1 MDKQTRGRA
10 RIIRNGKDMKLSG
23 SQIILKVLKEKGVD
37 TLFGYPGGAVI
48 PFFDALYDELDYF
61 KVYRPAHEQN
71 GVHAADG
78 YARST
83 GKLGVFIATSGPGA
97 TNTVTGIANA
107 YMDSVPL
114 LVVCGQVANT
124 LIGKDSFQE
133 VDITG
138 MTLSVTKHSYM
149 VRKTEDLEKVIREAV
164 DVSMEGRPGPV
175 LVDVPKDVFLQTCEY
190 KGNSQAGEAEKVATD
205 EEMINMAAE
214 LINNAKRPVIYAGGG
229 VRISKNDSLLVKF
242 AEKTDIPVC
251 NSFMGLGTIPRSNRL
266 SLGFVGMH
274 GFTETNMAVTNCDL
288 LIAMGAR
295 FSDRVI
301 GSPDKF
307 AKGAK
312 IIHID
317 IDSTEVDKNTFESI
331 PLLGDMTYILTKLLE
346 KTEKTDRSAWFNKI
360 MSNKL
365 KRDIE
370 GKFVPENILK
380 QINKHYDK
388 DTIVATDVGQ
398 HQMWTG
404 QFWQFNNS
412 NEFITSGGLGTM
424 GFGIGAAIGA
434 QIGNPHKKT
443 VLITGD
449 GSFRMNCEELVTIS
463 KYKLPIKIVLLNNN
477 SLGMVR
483 QWQRMFSNA
492 RYSETDNYD
501 NVDYQMLASA
511 YGIKSYKAYTMEELE
526 KALNKT
532 DNLNEPILLEYKID
546 KDCSVYPIVPPGRP
560 IDELL
565 ITG

>member
-1 MDKQTRGRA
+1 
-10 RIIRNGKDMKLSG
+10 MKHSG
-23 SQIILKVLKEKGVD
+23 SQIILKVLKEKGID

-97 TNTVTGIANA
+97 TNAITGIANA
-107 YMDSVPL
+107 FMDSIPL
-114 LVVCGQVANT
+114 LVISGQVANP

-138 MTLSVTKHSYM
+138 LTMSVTKHSYL
-149 VRKTEDLEKVIREAV
+149 VRKVENLEDVIREAV
-164 DVSMEGRPGPV
+164 EVATEGRPGPV
-175 LVDVPKDVFLQTCEY
+175 LVDVPKDVFMHMCEY
-190 KGNSQAGEAEKVATD
+190 KGSSPEEEHEAGYPDEKMLLEAVKLINSAEKP
-205 EEMINMAAE
+205 I
-214 LINNAKRPVIYAGGG
+214 IYAGGG
-229 VRISKNDSLLVKF
+229 VRISKNDSLLLDF

-251 NSFMGLGTIPRSNRL
+251 NSFMGLGTIPRSNKL

-274 GFTETNMAVTNCDL
+274 GSLETNMAVTNCDL
-288 LIAMGAR
+288 LIAIGAR

-307 AKGAK
+307 ASKAK

-317 IDSTEVDKNTFESI
+317 VDSTEVDKNTYESI
-331 PLLGDMTYILTKLLE
+331 PLIGEMNSILEKLLQKSE
-346 KTEKTDRSAWFNKI
+346 KKDRSKWLEEI
-360 MSNKL
+360 MSIRKKNE
-365 KRDIE
+365 IE
-370 GKFVPENILK
+370 GQFVPENILNEL
-380 QINKHYDK
+380 NKVYNK
-388 DTIVATDVGQ
+388 NTIVATEVGQ

-404 QFWQFNNS
+404 QFWQFNKS

-424 GFGIGAAIGA
+424 GFGLGAAIGA
-434 QIGNPHKKT
+434 QIGNPNKRT

-449 GSFRMNCEELVTIS
+449 GSFRMNCQELVTVA
-463 KYKLPIKIVLLNNN
+463 KYKLPIKIVMFNNN
-477 SLGMVR
+477 TLGMVR

-501 NVDYQMLASA
+501 EVNYQVLASA
-511 YGIKSYKAYTMEELE
+511 YGIKAYKAETLQELKNIISE
-526 KALNKT
+526 TYNI
-532 DNLNEPILLEYKID
+532 NEPLFIECKINH
-546 KDCSVYPIVPPGRP
+546 DCSVYPIVPPGRP

-565 ITG
+565 LNG

>member
-1 MDKQTRGRA
+1 
-10 RIIRNGKDMKLSG
+10 MKLSG

-97 TNTVTGIANA
+97 TNTITGIANA

-114 LVVCGQVANT
+114 LVICGQVANA

-149 VRKTEDLEKVIREAV
+149 VRNIEDLEEAMKEAV
-164 DVSMEGRPGPV
+164 EVAMEGRPGPV
-175 LVDVPKDVFLQTCEY
+175 LVDVPKDVFLTSYEY
-190 KGNSQAGEAEKVATD
+190 KGNTETLNTENIVPNEQKL
-205 EEMINMAAE
+205 NMAAE
-214 LINNAKRPVIYAGGG
+214 LINNAERPVIYAGGG
-229 VRISKNDSLLVKF
+229 VRISQNDSLLVKF
-242 AEKTDIPVC
+242 AEKTGIPVC
-251 NSFMGLGTIPRSNRL
+251 NSFMGLGTIPRNNKL

-274 GFTETNMAVTNCDL
+274 GSMETNIAVTNCDL

-307 AKGAK
+307 APKAK

-317 IDSTEVDKNTFESI
+317 VDSTEVDKNTYESI
-331 PLLGDMTYILTKLLE
+331 PLLGSMRDILTKLLDRAEE
-346 KTEKTDRSAWFNKI
+346 KDRSSWLEEI
-360 MSNKL
+360 MSKKL
-365 KRDIE
+365 KKDIE
-370 GKFVPENILK
+370 GLFVPENIFK
-380 QINKHYDK
+380 EINKHYK
-388 DTIVATDVGQ
+388 ENTIVSTDVGQ

-404 QFWQFNNS
+404 QFWQFNKS
-412 NEFITSGGLGTM
+412 NEFLTSGGLGTM
-424 GFGIGAAIGA
+424 GYGIGAAIGA
-434 QIGNPHKKT
+434 QVGNPNKKT
-443 VLITGD
+443 ILVTGD
-449 GSFRMNCEELVTIS
+449 GSFRMNCEELVTIA
-463 KYKLPIKIVLLNNN
+463 KYKLPVKIVMFNNN

-501 NVDYQMLASA
+501 DVNYQMLCGA
-511 YGIKSYKAYTMEELE
+511 YGIKAYKASSMVELE
-526 KALNKT
+526 KILMET
-532 DNLNEPILLEYKID
+532 DNLNEPIFLECKID
-546 KDCSVYPIVPPGRP
+546 QDCSVYPIVPPGRP

>member
-1 MDKQTRGRA
+1 
-10 RIIRNGKDMKLSG
+10 MKLSG
-23 SQIILKVLKEKGVD
+23 SQIILKVLKEKGID

-83 GKLGVFIATSGPGA
+83 GRLGVFIATSGPGA

-114 LVVCGQVANT
+114 LVICGQVANA

-149 VRKTEDLEKVIREAV
+149 VRNIEDLEETVNEAV
-164 DVSMEGRPGPV
+164 DVALEGRPGPV
-175 LVDVPKDVFLQTCEY
+175 LVDVPKDVFLALYEY
-190 KGNSQAGEAEKVATD
+190 KGNIEIRHIEKIIPD
-205 EEMINMAAE
+205 EKKINMALE

-242 AEKTDIPVC
+242 AEKTEIPVC
-251 NSFMGLGTIPRSNRL
+251 NSFMGLGTIPRSNKL

-274 GFTETNMAVTNCDL
+274 GSMETNMAVTNCDL

-301 GSPDKF
+301 GRPDKF
-307 AKGAK
+307 APKAK

-317 IDSTEVDKNTFESI
+317 VDSTEVDKNTYESI
-331 PLLGDMTYILTKLLE
+331 PLIGDMKDILTKLLDKSEE
-346 KTEKTDRSAWFNKI
+346 KDRTAWLEEI
-360 MSNKL
+360 MSKKL
-365 KRDIE
+365 KKDIE
-370 GKFVPENILK
+370 GLFLPENILK
-380 QINKHYDK
+380 EMNKHYREN
-388 DTIVATDVGQ
+388 TIVATDVGQ

-404 QFWQFNNS
+404 QFWQFNKS
-412 NEFITSGGLGTM
+412 NEFLTSGGLGTM
-424 GFGIGAAIGA
+424 GYGIGAAIGA
-434 QIGNPHKKT
+434 QLGNPDKKT
-443 VLITGD
+443 ILVTGD
-449 GSFRMNCEELVTIS
+449 GSFRMNCEELVTIA
-463 KYKLPIKIVLLNNN
+463 KYKLPIKILMFNNN

-501 NVDYQMLASA
+501 DVDYQMLCAA
-511 YGIKSYKAYTMEELE
+511 YKIKAYKASSMAELE
-526 KALNKT
+526 NILKAT
-532 DNLNEPILLEYKID
+532 DNLNEPVFLECKID

>member
-1 MDKQTRGRA
+1 
-10 RIIRNGKDMKLSG
+10 MKLSG

-97 TNTVTGIANA
+97 TNTITGIANA

-114 LVVCGQVANT
+114 LVICGQVANA

-149 VRKTEDLEKVIREAV
+149 VRNIEDLEEAMKEAV
-164 DVSMEGRPGPV
+164 EVAMEGRPGPV
-175 LVDVPKDVFLQTCEY
+175 LVDVPKDVFLTSYEY
-190 KGNSQAGEAEKVATD
+190 KGNTETLNTENIVPNEQKL
-205 EEMINMAAE
+205 NMAAE
-214 LINNAKRPVIYAGGG
+214 LINNAERPVIYAGGG
-229 VRISKNDSLLVKF
+229 VRISQNDSLLVKF
-242 AEKTDIPVC
+242 AEKTGIPVC
-251 NSFMGLGTIPRSNRL
+251 NSFMGLGTIPRNNKL

-274 GFTETNMAVTNCDL
+274 GSMETNIAVTNCDL

-307 AKGAK
+307 APKAK

-317 IDSTEVDKNTFESI
+317 VDSTEVDKNTYESI
-331 PLLGDMTYILTKLLE
+331 PLLGSMRDILTKLLDRAEE
-346 KTEKTDRSAWFNKI
+346 KDRSSWLEEI
-360 MSNKL
+360 MSKKL
-365 KRDIE
+365 KKDIE
-370 GKFVPENILK
+370 GLFVPENIFK
-380 QINKHYDK
+380 EINKHYK
-388 DTIVATDVGQ
+388 ENTIVATDVGQ

-404 QFWQFNNS
+404 QFWQFNKS
-412 NEFITSGGLGTM
+412 NEFLTSGGLGTM
-424 GFGIGAAIGA
+424 GYGIGAAIGA
-434 QIGNPHKKT
+434 QVGNPNKKT
-443 VLITGD
+443 ILVTGD
-449 GSFRMNCEELVTIS
+449 GSFRMNCEELVTIA
-463 KYKLPIKIVLLNNN
+463 KYKLPVKIVMFNNN

-501 NVDYQMLASA
+501 DVNYQMLCGA
-511 YGIKSYKAYTMEELE
+511 YGIKAYKASSMVELE
-526 KALNKT
+526 KILMET
-532 DNLNEPILLEYKID
+532 DNLNEPIFLECKID
-546 KDCSVYPIVPPGRP
+546 QDCSVYPIVPPGRP

>member
-1 MDKQTRGRA
+1 
-10 RIIRNGKDMKLSG
+10 MKLSG

>member
-1 MDKQTRGRA
+1 
-10 RIIRNGKDMKLSG
+10 MKLSG
-23 SQIILKVLKEKGVD
+23 SQIILKVLKEKGID

-83 GKLGVFIATSGPGA
+83 GRLGVFIATSGPGA
-97 TNTVTGIANA
+97 TNTITGIANA

-114 LVVCGQVANT
+114 LVICGQVANA

-149 VRKTEDLEKVIREAV
+149 VRNIEDLEEIVNEAV
-164 DVSMEGRPGPV
+164 DVALEGRPGPV
-175 LVDVPKDVFLQTCEY
+175 LVDVPKDVFLALYEY
-190 KGNSQAGEAEKVATD
+190 KGNIERRNIEKIIPD
-205 EEMINMAAE
+205 EKKIKMALE

-242 AEKTDIPVC
+242 AEKTGIPVC
-251 NSFMGLGTIPRSNRL
+251 NSFMGLGTIPRSNKL

-274 GFTETNMAVTNCDL
+274 GSMETNMAVTNCDL

-301 GSPDKF
+301 GRPDKF
-307 AKGAK
+307 APKAK

-317 IDSTEVDKNTFESI
+317 VDSTEVDKNTYESI
-331 PLLGDMTYILTKLLE
+331 PLIGDMKDILTKLLDKSEE
-346 KTEKTDRSAWFNKI
+346 KDRTAWLEEI
-360 MSNKL
+360 MSKKL
-365 KRDIE
+365 KKDIE
-370 GKFVPENILK
+370 GLFLAENILK
-380 QINKHYDK
+380 EMNKHYREN
-388 DTIVATDVGQ
+388 TIVATDVGQ

-404 QFWQFNNS
+404 QFWQFNKS
-412 NEFITSGGLGTM
+412 NEFLTSGGLGTM
-424 GFGIGAAIGA
+424 GYGIGAAIGA
-434 QIGNPHKKT
+434 QVGNPDKKT
-443 VLITGD
+443 ILVTGD
-449 GSFRMNCEELVTIS
+449 GSFRMNCEELVTIA
-463 KYKLPIKIVLLNNN
+463 KYKLPIKILMFNNN

-501 NVDYQMLASA
+501 DVDYQMLSGA
-511 YGIKSYKAYTMEELE
+511 YRIKAYKASSMDELE
-526 KALNKT
+526 KILKAT
-532 DNLNEPILLEYKID
+532 DNLNEPIFLECKID

>member
-1 MDKQTRGRA
+1 
-10 RIIRNGKDMKLSG
+10 MKLSG
-23 SQIILKVLKEKGVD
+23 SQIILRVLREKGID

-61 KVYRPAHEQN
+61 KMVRTAHEQN

-83 GKLGVFIATSGPGA
+83 GKLGVFVATSGPGA
-97 TNTVTGIANA
+97 TNTITGIANA

-114 LVVCGQVANT
+114 LVLTGQVANA

-138 MTLSVTKHSYM
+138 MTLSVTKHSYL
-149 VRKTEDLEKVIREAV
+149 VRNVENLEDVIREATEV
-164 DVSMEGRPGPV
+164 AMEGRPGPV
-175 LVDVPKDVFLQTCEY
+175 LVDVPKDVFMKSCEY
-190 KGNSQAGEAEKVATD
+190 KGIKTEKVHEPAVLA
-205 EEMINMAAE
+205 EESLDLAAN
-214 LINNAKRPVIYAGGG
+214 LINSAQKPVIYAGGG
-229 VRISKNDSLLVKF
+229 VRISKNDELLLKL

-251 NSFMGLGTIPRSNRL
+251 NSFMGLGTIPRNHKL

-274 GFTETNMAVTNCDL
+274 GSMETNMAVTNCDL
-288 LIAMGAR
+288 LIAIGAR

-307 AKGAK
+307 APKAK

-317 IDSTEVDKNTFESI
+317 VDSTEVDKNTYESI
-331 PLLGDMTYILTKLLE
+331 PLIGEMKNILLKILE
-346 KTEKTDRSAWFNKI
+346 KTEEKNRNSWLEEI
-360 MSNKL
+360 MSK
-365 KRDIE
+365 KHTRDIE
-370 GKFVPENILK
+370 GQFVPENILME
-380 QINKHYDK
+380 INKHYNK
-388 DTIVATDVGQ
+388 NTVVATDVGQ

-404 QFWQFNNS
+404 QFWRFNKS

-434 QIGNPHKKT
+434 QVGNPNKKT
-443 VLITGD
+443 VLVTGD

-463 KYKLPIKIVLLNNN
+463 KYKLPVKIVLLNNN
-477 SLGMVR
+477 TLGMVR

-501 NVDYQMLASA
+501 DVNYQMLASA
-511 YGIKSYKAYTMEELE
+511 YGIKAYKAESMDELE
-526 KALNKT
+526 NILAETYNI
-532 DNLNEPILLEYKID
+532 NEPILLECKISH
-546 KDCSVYPIVPPGRP
+546 DCSVYPIVPPGRP

-565 ITG
+565 ISG

>member
-1 MDKQTRGRA
+1 
-10 RIIRNGKDMKLSG
+10 MKLSG
-23 SQIILKVLKEKGVD
+23 SQIILRVLREKGID

-61 KVYRPAHEQN
+61 KVFRPAHEQN

-78 YARST
+78 FARST
-83 GKLGVFIATSGPGA
+83 GKLGVFIATSGPGV
-97 TNTVTGIANA
+97 TNTITGIANA

-114 LVVCGQVANT
+114 LVISGQVANP

-138 MTLSVTKHSYM
+138 MTLSVTKHSYL
-149 VRKTEDLEKVIREAV
+149 VRKVENLEDIVREAV
-164 DVSMEGRPGPV
+164 EVAMEGRPGPV
-175 LVDVPKDVFLQTCEY
+175 LVDVPKDVFMKLCEY
-190 KGNSQAGEAEKVATD
+190 KGSQCFDEKETELSSCL
-205 EEMINMAAE
+205 EESIKVTAE
-214 LINNAKRPVIYAGGG
+214 LINKSKKPVIYAGGG
-229 VRISKNDSLLVKF
+229 VRISKNDELLLKF
-242 AEKTDIPVC
+242 AEKADIPVC
-251 NSFMGLGTIPRSNRL
+251 NSFMGLGTIPRNHKL

-274 GFTETNMAVTNCDL
+274 GSTETNMAVTNCDL

-317 IDSTEVDKNTFESI
+317 VDSTEVDKNTYESI
-331 PLLGDMTYILTKLLE
+331 PLIGDMKLILEKLLE
-346 KTEKTDRSAWFNKI
+346 KTESKDRSSWLEEV
-360 MSNKL
+360 MSKKQKYN
-365 KRDIE
+365 IE
-370 GKFVPENILK
+370 GQFVPENILK
-380 QINKHYDK
+380 EINNYYNKN
-388 DTIVATDVGQ
+388 TVVATDVGQ

-404 QFWQFNNS
+404 QYWNFNKS

-434 QIGNPHKKT
+434 QVGNPNKKT

-463 KYKLPIKIVLLNNN
+463 KYKLPVKIVLLNNN
-477 SLGMVR
+477 TLGMVR

-492 RYSETDNYD
+492 KYSETDNSD
-501 NVDYQMLASA
+501 DVNYQILAAA
-511 YGIKSYKAYTMEELE
+511 YNIKAFKAETMDELKKILEE
-526 KALNKT
+526 T
-532 DNLNEPILLEYKID
+532 SNLNEPLFIECKINH
-546 KDCSVYPIVPPGRP
+546 DCSVYPIVPPGRP

-565 ITG
+565 ISG

>member
-1 MDKQTRGRA
+1 
-10 RIIRNGKDMKLSG
+10 MKLSG
-23 SQIILKVLKEKGVD
+23 SQIILKVLKEKGID

-83 GKLGVFIATSGPGA
+83 GRLGVFIATSGPGA
-97 TNTVTGIANA
+97 TNTITGIANA

-114 LVVCGQVANT
+114 LIICGQVANA

-149 VRKTEDLEKVIREAV
+149 VRNIEDLEEIVNEAV
-164 DVSMEGRPGPV
+164 EVALEGRPGPV
-175 LVDVPKDVFLQTCEY
+175 LVDVPKDVFLALYEY
-190 KGNSQAGEAEKVATD
+190 KGNIEIRHIEKIIPD
-205 EEMINMAAE
+205 EKKINMALE

-242 AEKTDIPVC
+242 AEKTEIPVC
-251 NSFMGLGTIPRSNRL
+251 NSFMGLGTIPRSNKL

-274 GFTETNMAVTNCDL
+274 GSMETNMAVTNCDL

-301 GSPDKF
+301 GRPDKF
-307 AKGAK
+307 APKAK

-317 IDSTEVDKNTFESI
+317 VDSTEVDKNTYESI
-331 PLLGDMTYILTKLLE
+331 PLIGDMKDILTKLLDKSEE
-346 KTEKTDRSAWFNKI
+346 KDRTAWLEEI
-360 MSNKL
+360 MSKKL
-365 KRDIE
+365 KKDIE
-370 GKFVPENILK
+370 GLFLPENILK
-380 QINKHYDK
+380 EMNKHYREN
-388 DTIVATDVGQ
+388 TIVATDVGQ

-404 QFWQFNNS
+404 QFWQFNKS
-412 NEFITSGGLGTM
+412 NEFLTSGGLGTM
-424 GFGIGAAIGA
+424 GYGIGAAIGA
-434 QIGNPHKKT
+434 QLGNPDKKT
-443 VLITGD
+443 ILVTGD
-449 GSFRMNCEELVTIS
+449 GSFRMNCEELATIA
-463 KYKLPIKIVLLNNN
+463 KYKLPIKILMFNNN

-501 NVDYQMLASA
+501 DVDYQMLSA
-511 YGIKSYKAYTMEELE
+511 AYKIKAYKASSMAELE
-526 KALNKT
+526 NILKAT
-532 DNLNEPILLEYKID
+532 DNLNEPVFLECKID

>member
-1 MDKQTRGRA
+1 
-10 RIIRNGKDMKLSG
+10 MKLSG

-97 TNTVTGIANA
+97 TNTITGIANA

-114 LVVCGQVANT
+114 LVICGQVANA

-149 VRKTEDLEKVIREAV
+149 VRNIEDLEEAMKEAV
-164 DVSMEGRPGPV
+164 EVAMEGRPGPV
-175 LVDVPKDVFLQTCEY
+175 LVDVPKDVFLTSYEY
-190 KGNSQAGEAEKVATD
+190 KGNTETLNVKNIVPNERKL
-205 EEMINMAAE
+205 NMAAE
-214 LINNAKRPVIYAGGG
+214 LINNAERPVIYAGGG
-229 VRISKNDSLLVKF
+229 VRISQNDSLLVKF
-242 AEKTDIPVC
+242 AEKTGIPVC
-251 NSFMGLGTIPRSNRL
+251 NSFMGLGTIPRNNKL

-274 GFTETNMAVTNCDL
+274 GSTETNIAVTNCDL

-307 AKGAK
+307 APKAK

-317 IDSTEVDKNTFESI
+317 VDSTEVDKNTYESI
-331 PLLGDMTYILTKLLE
+331 PLLGSMRDILTKLLDRAEE
-346 KTEKTDRSAWFNKI
+346 KDRSSWLEEI
-360 MSNKL
+360 MSKKL
-365 KRDIE
+365 KKDIE
-370 GKFVPENILK
+370 GLFVPENIFK
-380 QINKHYDK
+380 EINKHYK
-388 DTIVATDVGQ
+388 ENTIVATDVGQ

-404 QFWQFNNS
+404 QFWQFNKS
-412 NEFITSGGLGTM
+412 NEFLTSGGLGTM
-424 GFGIGAAIGA
+424 GYGIGAAIGA
-434 QIGNPHKKT
+434 QVGNPNKKT
-443 VLITGD
+443 ILVTGD
-449 GSFRMNCEELVTIS
+449 GSFRMNCEELVTIV
-463 KYKLPIKIVLLNNN
+463 KYKLPVKIVMFNNN

-501 NVDYQMLASA
+501 DVNYQMLCGA
-511 YGIKSYKAYTMEELE
+511 YGIKAYKASSIVELE
-526 KALNKT
+526 KILMET
-532 DNLNEPILLEYKID
+532 DNLNEPIFLECKID
-546 KDCSVYPIVPPGRP
+546 QDCSVYPIVPPGRP

>member
-1 MDKQTRGRA
+1 
-10 RIIRNGKDMKLSG
+10 MKHSG
-23 SQIILKVLKEKGVD
+23 SQIILKVLKEKGID

-97 TNTVTGIANA
+97 TNAITGIANA
-107 YMDSVPL
+107 HMDSIPL
-114 LVVCGQVANT
+114 LVISGQVANP

-138 MTLSVTKHSYM
+138 LTMSVTKHSYL
-149 VRKTEDLEKVIREAV
+149 VRKVENLEDVIREAV
-164 DVSMEGRPGPV
+164 EVATEGRPGPV
-175 LVDVPKDVFLQTCEY
+175 LVDVPKDVFMHMCEY
-190 KGNSQAGEAEKVATD
+190 KGSSPEEEHETELPDEKMILEAVKLINSAEKP
-205 EEMINMAAE
+205 I
-214 LINNAKRPVIYAGGG
+214 IYAGGG
-229 VRISKNDSLLVKF
+229 VRISKNDSLLLSF

-251 NSFMGLGTIPRSNRL
+251 NSFMGLGTIPRSNKL

-274 GFTETNMAVTNCDL
+274 GSLETNMAVTNCDL
-288 LIAMGAR
+288 LIAIGAR

-307 AKGAK
+307 ASKAK

-317 IDSTEVDKNTFESI
+317 VDSTEVDKNTYESI
-331 PLLGDMTYILTKLLE
+331 PLIGEMKSILEKLLQKSE
-346 KTEKTDRSAWFNKI
+346 KKDRSKWLEET
-360 MSNKL
+360 MSIRKKN
-365 KRDIE
+365 DIE
-370 GKFVPENILK
+370 GQFVPENILNEL
-380 QINKHYDK
+380 NKVYNK
-388 DTIVATDVGQ
+388 NTIVATEVGQ

-404 QFWQFNNS
+404 QYWQFNKS

-424 GFGIGAAIGA
+424 GFGLGAAIGA
-434 QIGNPHKKT
+434 QIGNPNKRT

-449 GSFRMNCEELVTIS
+449 GSFRMNCQELVTVA
-463 KYKLPIKIVLLNNN
+463 KYKLPIKIVMFNNN
-477 SLGMVR
+477 TLGMVR

-501 NVDYQMLASA
+501 EVNYQVLASA
-511 YGIKSYKAYTMEELE
+511 YGIKAYKAETLQELKNIISE
-526 KALNKT
+526 T
-532 DNLNEPILLEYKID
+532 YNLNEPLFIECKINH
-546 KDCSVYPIVPPGRP
+546 DCSVYPIVPPGRP
-560 IDELL
+560 IEELL
-565 ITG
+565 LNG

>member
-1 MDKQTRGRA
+1 MDRKTCRGTG
-10 RIIRNGKDMKLSG
+10 IIKGCNMKLSG
-23 SQIILKVLKEKGVD
+23 SQIILKVLKEKGID

-83 GKLGVFIATSGPGA
+83 GRLGVFIATSGPGA

-114 LVVCGQVANT
+114 LVICGQVANA

-149 VRKTEDLEKVIREAV
+149 VRRTEDLEDVMREAV
-164 DVSMEGRPGPV
+164 DVAMEGRPGPV
-175 LVDVPKDVFLQTCEY
+175 LVDVPKDVFLHTCEY
-190 KGNSQAGEAEKVATD
+190 MGSNECNQAEIIEAD
-205 EEMINMAAE
+205 EDMLNMAAE
-214 LINNAKRPVIYAGGG
+214 LINNAERPVIYAGGG
-229 VRISKNDSLLVKF
+229 VRISNNDSLLVEF
-242 AEKTDIPVC
+242 AEKTGIPVC
-251 NSFMGLGTIPRSNRL
+251 NSFMGLGTIPRDNGL

-274 GFTETNMAVTNCDL
+274 GSMETNMAVANCDL

-307 AKGAK
+307 APKAK

-317 IDSTEVDKNTFESI
+317 IDSTEVDKNTYESI
-331 PLLGDMTYILTKLLE
+331 PLLGDMTYILTSLLE
-346 KTEKTDRSAWFNKI
+346 KAEKRDRSKWLGEIMSKKLKTDI
-360 MSNKL
+360 
-365 KRDIE
+365 
-370 GKFVPENILK
+370 GGQFVPENILRE
-380 QINKHYDK
+380 INKHYRE

-404 QFWQFNNS
+404 QFWMFNKS

-424 GFGIGAAIGA
+424 GFGMGAAIGA
-434 QIGNPHKKT
+434 QVGNPDKKT
-443 VLITGD
+443 ILVTGD

-463 KYKLPIKIVLLNNN
+463 KYKLPVKIVMLNNN
-477 SLGMVR
+477 ALGMVR
-483 QWQRMFSNA
+483 QWQRMFSYA
-492 RYSETDNYD
+492 RYSETDNCD
-501 NVDYQMLASA
+501 DVDYQLLSAA
-511 YGIKSYKAYTMEELE
+511 YGIKAYKACSMAELE
-526 KALNKT
+526 KILNET
-532 DNLNEPILLEYKID
+532 DNLNEPIFLECKID
-546 KDCSVYPIVPPGRP
+546 RDCSVYPIVPPGRP

>member
-1 MDKQTRGRA
+1 
-10 RIIRNGKDMKLSG
+10 MKYSG
-23 SQIILKVLKEKGVD
+23 SQIILKVLREKGID

-97 TNTVTGIANA
+97 TNAITGIANA

-114 LVVCGQVANT
+114 LVISGQVANP

-138 MTLSVTKHSYM
+138 LTLSVTKHNYL
-149 VRKTEDLEKVIREAV
+149 VRKVENLEAVVREAV
-164 DVSMEGRPGPV
+164 EVAMEGRPGPV
-175 LVDVPKDVFLQTCEY
+175 LVDVPKDVFMHMCEY
-190 KGNSQAGEAEKVATD
+190 KGESDENENLNATAPLD
-205 EEMINMAAE
+205 EHMLELAVE
-214 LINNAKRPVIYAGGG
+214 LINSAQKPVIYAGGG
-229 VRISKNDSLLVKF
+229 VRISKNDSLLLEF

-274 GFTETNMAVTNCDL
+274 GSLETNMAVTNCDL
-288 LIAMGAR
+288 LIAIGAR

-307 AKGAK
+307 APGAK

-317 IDSTEVDKNTFESI
+317 IDSTEVDKNTYESI
-331 PLLGDMTYILTKLLE
+331 PLIGEMKHILRKLLE
-346 KTEKTDRSAWFNKI
+346 GSEKKNRSKWLEEIMDNKQ
-360 MSNKL
+360 KYDL
-365 KRDIE
+365 E
-370 GKFVPENILK
+370 GQFVPQNILNE
-380 QINKHYDK
+380 INNVYSKN
-388 DTIVATDVGQ
+388 TIVATEVGQ

-404 QFWQFNNS
+404 QYWRFNKS

-424 GFGIGAAIGA
+424 GFGLGASIGA
-434 QIGNPHKKT
+434 QIGNPNKRT

-449 GSFRMNCEELVTIS
+449 GSFRMNCQELVTVS
-463 KYKLPIKIVLLNNN
+463 KYKLPIRIVMFNNN
-477 SLGMVR
+477 TLGMVR

-492 RYSETDNYD
+492 KYSETDNYD
-501 NVDYQMLASA
+501 DVDYRMLASA
-511 YGIKSYKAYTMEELE
+511 YGIKSYKAETLEEL
-526 KALNKT
+526 KNALDET
-532 DNLNEPILLEYKID
+532 YNLNEPVFIECKID
-546 KDCSVYPIVPPGRP
+546 HDCSVYPIVPPGRP

-565 ITG
+565 LNG

>member
-1 MDKQTRGRA
+1 MSA
-10 RIIRNGKDMKLSG
+10 IMKLSG
-23 SQIILKVLKEKGVD
+23 SQIILKVLKEKGID

-83 GKLGVFIATSGPGA
+83 GRLGVFIATSGPGA
-97 TNTVTGIANA
+97 TNTITGIANA

-114 LVVCGQVANT
+114 LVICGQVANA

-149 VRKTEDLEKVIREAV
+149 VRKTEDLEDVIREAV

-175 LVDVPKDVFLQTCEY
+175 LVDVPKDVFLHTCEY
-190 KGNSQAGEAEKVATD
+190 KGSSECIRAEKIVPNED
-205 EEMINMAAE
+205 RLNMAAE
-214 LINNAKRPVIYAGGG
+214 LINNAHRPVIYAGGG
-229 VRISKNDSLLVKF
+229 VRISKNDTLLVEF
-242 AEKTDIPVC
+242 AEKTGIPVC
-251 NSFMGLGTIPRSNRL
+251 NSFMGLGTIPRSNEL

-274 GFTETNMAVTNCDL
+274 GSMETNMAVANCDL

-301 GSPDKF
+301 GSPDRF
-307 AKGAK
+307 APKAK

-317 IDSTEVDKNTFESI
+317 IDSTEVDKNTYESI
-331 PLLGDMTYILTKLLE
+331 PLIGNMTDILTKLLE
-346 KTEKTDRSAWFNKI
+346 KADRKDRRGWLEEI
-360 MSNKL
+360 MSKKL
-365 KRDIE
+365 KADNE
-370 GKFVPENILK
+370 GQFVPENILK
-380 QINKHYDK
+380 EINKHYRDN
-388 DTIVATDVGQ
+388 TIVATDVGQ

-404 QFWQFNNS
+404 QFWKFNKS
-412 NEFITSGGLGTM
+412 DEFITSGGLGTM
-424 GFGIGAAIGA
+424 GFGMGAAIGA
-434 QIGNPHKKT
+434 QIGNPDKKT
-443 VLITGD
+443 ILVTGD

-463 KYKLPIKIVLLNNN
+463 IYKLPVKIVLFNNN

-501 NVDYQMLASA
+501 DVDYRLLCAA
-511 YGIKSYKAYTMEELE
+511 YGIKAYKTGSMAELE
-526 KALNKT
+526 EILNKT
-532 DNLNEPILLEYKID
+532 DSLNEPVFIECKID